1 MKDSIME
8 VLEQFGGQNLY
19 IREVRENVTNALIDV
34 IKENIEEKVV
44 RKETKS
50 SDNPSDTTE
59 VQSELKEKTIT
70 KDKPFFGGNKDTDIK
85 KSPSQR

>member
-50 SDNPSDTTE
+50 Y
-59 VQSELKEKTIT
+59 
-70 KDKPFFGGNKDTDIK
+70 
-85 KSPSQR
+85 